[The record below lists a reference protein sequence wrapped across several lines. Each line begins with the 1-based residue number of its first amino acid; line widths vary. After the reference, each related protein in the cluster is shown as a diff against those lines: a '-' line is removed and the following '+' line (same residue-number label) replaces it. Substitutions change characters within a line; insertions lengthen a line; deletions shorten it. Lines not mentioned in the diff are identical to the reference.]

1 MKRQMLV
8 LMAVVLVGGVPAGAQ
23 AGLVHRYSF
32 DANANDLVGTAH
44 GTLVN
49 NTGNALYSGGQLR
62 LGNDGSQSSGANNG
76 DYVDLP
82 NGIISA
88 LGNHATFEA
97 WITWGGPSSSNW
109 QRIFDFGTSTGGEN
123 VSNGGTYY
131 VFLTPRNSTSSTY
144 RGEYK
149 DGSTVQYI
157 HHTAALPVGVQQHV
171 ALVWDGTAG
180 VARMYLNGQPVGSN
194 TLHMTL
200 SSIPDVNNWLGRSQF
215 NDPLFTGS
223 YNEFRI
229 YDHAMTDAE
238 VLASFQGGVHLQ
250 KGLVHRYS
258 FNGNV
263 NDSVGSAHG
272 TLVDPNGVASY
283 SGGVLSLGNTG
294 SEPSNSHNP
303 GGTPQGSYVDL
314 PNSII
319 SSLGTSATFEA
330 WVVWN
335 GTGGAWQ
342 RIFDFGR
349 SDGGEGISDS
359 GGSQKFIMITPK
371 SSSSQMELHYRNG
384 TSTTAITRPTMP
396 ANDKA
401 HVAVV
406 WDGQASVVRFYVNG
420 ALVGVNATNMALT
433 DLIDV
438 NNWLGRSQYGADP
451 LFAGGY
457 DEFRIYNKAL
467 SSFELG
473 QSRLM
478 GPEMPE
484 ANAKNAAYVADGGPV
499 HYIPINL
506 ADAVGT
512 SNINYNHPVL
522 PSGQQTLGGV
532 PFDIVNVNGNDS
544 WNAYYATGSNRQLEI
559 PINRGAITEANLL
572 LGTFWGE
579 QTAGT
584 YASILFKATTG
595 EEFVVQ
601 LDGNSDIRD
610 YNQGSSANTI
620 NNITTT
626 MVLQNGTQRVD
637 MLKVIL
643 PDSWRW
649 LTLESITIRDFGANG
664 SGSDNF
670 QRIFLSGL
678 TLGTVPEP
686 ATVVLLALGG
696 LALGGLA
703 WRKNRRQEKVCS

>member
-1 MKRQMLV
+1 
-8 LMAVVLVGGVPAGAQ
+8 
-23 AGLVHRYSF
+23 
-32 DANANDLVGTAH
+32 
-44 GTLVN
+44 
-49 NTGNALYSGGQLR
+49 
-62 LGNDGSQSSGANNG
+62 
-76 DYVDLP
+76 
-82 NGIISA
+82 
-88 LGNHATFEA
+88 
-97 WITWGGPSSSNW
+97 
-109 QRIFDFGTSTGGEN
+109 
-123 VSNGGTYY
+123 
-131 VFLTPRNSTSSTY
+131 
-144 RGEYK
+144 
-149 DGSTVQYI
+149 
-157 HHTAALPVGVQQHV
+157 
-171 ALVWDGTAG
+171 
-180 VARMYLNGQPVGSN
+180 
-194 TLHMTL
+194 
-200 SSIPDVNNWLGRSQF
+200 
-215 NDPLFTGS
+215 
-223 YNEFRI
+223 
-229 YDHAMTDAE
+229 
-238 VLASFQGGVHLQ
+238 
-250 KGLVHRYS
+250 
-258 FNGNV
+258 
-263 NDSVGSAHG
+263 
-272 TLVDPNGVASY
+272 
-283 SGGVLSLGNTG
+283 
-294 SEPSNSHNP
+294 
-303 GGTPQGSYVDL
+303 
-314 PNSII
+314 
-319 SSLGTSATFEA
+319 
-330 WVVWN
+330 
-335 GTGGAWQ
+335 